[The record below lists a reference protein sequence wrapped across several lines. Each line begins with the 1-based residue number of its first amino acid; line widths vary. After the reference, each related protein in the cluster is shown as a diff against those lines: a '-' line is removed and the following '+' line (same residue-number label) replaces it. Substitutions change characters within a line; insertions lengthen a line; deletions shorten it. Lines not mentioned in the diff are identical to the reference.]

1 MRQVLAEW
9 RETGDEVEQTETW
22 EELKLSRSVWS
33 GIK

>member
-22 EELKLSRSVWS
+22 EELKLSRSV
-33 GIK
+33 

>member
-22 EELKLSRSVWS
+22 EELKVSRGV
-33 GIK
+33 